1 MGIVGEALMLGQAR
15 LLDADNA
22 GLIAAKTELLAPP
35 PRLLV
40 IDDDT
45 LHRMVICR
53 VAAKAGYI
61 PAGAPTYEEAA
72 KLAQA
77 NTFDCITL
85 DLLLG
90 QHVSVEMLRHF
101 RALDCKA
108 PIIIISGGDDATCR
122 EILRVAKSLNLNV
135 GEPVPKP
142 VDLAM
147 LRYSL
152 EQLRIQRA
160 LARVNAAI

>member
-85 DLLLG
+85 DLLLMPAC
-90 QHVSVEMLRHF
+90 QR
-101 RALDCKA
+101 RNAA
-108 PIIIISGGDDATCR
+108 PSSSSRLQGGDHH
-122 EILRVAKSLNLNV
+122 
-135 GEPVPKP
+135 
-142 VDLAM
+142 
-147 LRYSL
+147 
-152 EQLRIQRA
+152 
-160 LARVNAAI
+160 

>member
-1 MGIVGEALMLGQAR
+1 MLGQAR
-15 LLDADNA
+15 LLEAKDASP
-22 GLIAAKTELLAPP
+22 IAAMGEQPASP

-45 LHRMVICR
+45 LHRMVMCR

-77 NTFDCITL
+77 NVFDCITL
-85 DLLLG
+85 DLSLG
-90 QHVSVEMLRHF
+90 RHVCVEMLHHLRVIDS
-101 RALDCKA
+101 RA
-108 PIIIISGGDDATCR
+108 PIVIISACDDATCR
-122 EILRVAKSLNLNV
+122 EILRVAGSLKLNV

-152 EQLRIQRA
+152 EQMRIQRA
-160 LARVNAAI
+160 LACGNAAV

>member
-1 MGIVGEALMLGQAR
+1 VGIVGEVLMLGQAR
-15 LLDADNA
+15 LLDANDA
-22 GLIAAKTELLAPP
+22 GLIAAKAERLASP

-45 LHRMVICR
+45 LHRMVMCR

-72 KLAQA
+72 KLAQT

-85 DLLLG
+85 DLSLG
-90 QHVSVEMLRHF
+90 QHVGLEMLRHL
-101 RALDCKA
+101 RMIDCKA
-108 PIIIISGGDDATCR
+108 PIIIIDGCDDATGR
-122 EILRVAKSLNLNV
+122 KIVRVAKSLNLNI
-135 GEPVPKP
+135 GEPVRKP
-142 VDLAM
+142 IDLAM

-152 EQLRIQRA
+152 EQLRIQRT
-160 LARVNAAI
+160 LSRGNAAA